1 MWQYFWPHISLIY
14 RNLTGGKT
22 HVCHPVIFLSPDMDT
37 SWSTVYCM
45 GLGLWCL
52 TPLSTLFQLYGDGQF
67 CWWRKPEYPGKT
79 SSNNK
84 TLNARLL
91 ARVIAGCHYT

>member
-37 SWSTVYCM
+37 SWSSEYCM

-67 CWWRKPEYPGKT
+67 CWWEET
-79 SSNNK
+79 
-84 TLNARLL
+84 
-91 ARVIAGCHYT
+91 RVSGENH

>member
-14 RNLTGGKT
+14 RNLTGVKT
-22 HVCHPVIFLSPDMDT
+22 HVSHPVIFLSPDMDT
-37 SWSTVYCM
+37 SWSSVYCM

-52 TPLSTLFQLYGDGQF
+52 TPLSTLFQLYRGGQF

-79 SSNNK
+79 YDLSHVTNK
-84 TLNARLL
+84 LYHIMFNCVHL
-91 ARVIAGCHYT
+91 A